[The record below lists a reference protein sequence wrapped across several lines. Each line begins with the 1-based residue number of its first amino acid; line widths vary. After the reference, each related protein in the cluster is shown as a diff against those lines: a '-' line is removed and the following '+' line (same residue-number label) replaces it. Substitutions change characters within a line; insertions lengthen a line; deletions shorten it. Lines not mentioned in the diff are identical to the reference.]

1 MAETRDFLLEIGCEE
16 MPSAPLMKA
25 QEQLGKIVA
34 KGLDDAGLAHGA
46 VRTLSTP
53 RRLAVIVDGCA
64 TATEEIHEVIRG
76 PKTSIAF
83 DADGNA
89 TRAAEGFARKNGTTA
104 DALVRRVEADGKDV
118 LSDDEFGISATAIA
132 LKRTTEMY
140 QWVEHSKTT
149 EKKNLG
155 GSVTKTTTYT
165 YSKEWVGEAID
176 SSSFHEPG
184 HDNPGGIEFPSQETR
199 AANVTFGAFRLSER
213 QIERI
218 GRFQSYAFPS
228 GYVCRV
234 ARAKVQG
241 PTIFIPN
248 AETRENEKN
257 VRDVMAQPRVGDLR
271 VNFTVVLPH
280 DISIVAKQ
288 HGDTFVGYLA
298 KSKKKVDLL
307 NDGVRD
313 MAEMFESARS
323 ANTVMT
329 WLVRIGGFLLMFIG
343 LGMVLKPISVLA
355 DVLPILGDIVEIGT
369 GIVAF
374 AFALVCSLVT
384 IAVAWIFYRP
394 LLAVVLLAIAG
405 GIVYLVWKKRRAAKQ
420 A

>member
-1 MAETRDFLLEIGCEE
+1 MAVTETTTQSWTSRMGD
-16 MPSAPLMKA
+16 A
-25 QEQLGKIVA
+25 A
-34 KGLDDAGLAHGA
+34 KG
-46 VRTLSTP
+46 
-53 RRLAVIVDGCA
+53 VIVGLVIFLIGFPVLFWNEGNSVK
-64 TATEEIHEVIRG
+64 TAKALDEGESVCVPVE
-76 PKTSIAF
+76 SIAKI
-83 DADGNA
+83 DPEMEGQLVHMTGRAD
-89 TRAAEGFARKNGTTA
+89 T
-104 DALVRRVEADGKDV
+104 KDV
-118 LSDDEFGISATAIA
+118 LADDEFGISATAIA

-165 YSKEWVGEAID
+165 YSKEWVGEAI
-176 SSSFHEPG
+176 SFHEPG

-257 VRDVMAQPRVGDLR
+257 VRDVMAQPRVGDMR

-288 HGDTFVGYLA
+288 RGDTFVGYLA

-405 GIVYLVWKKRRAAKQ
+405 GIVFLVWKKRRAAKQ